1 MTTPGGLT
9 VRQAPIP
16 TPHAILWVPQG
27 GATPATMQFPVFF
40 APSALRAINEHF
52 RASPESGL
60 LGFLTGDLCEDAA
73 SHARY
78 VVVDS
83 TVRLTQPIYGD
94 KTTVVV
100 SRVMDRVHKELAKTN
115 GHVIGWYHS
124 HPPLGLSL
132 AAGDLE
138 THVTF
143 FGKAWHVA
151 LVLGGTP
158 DQPAAALFRA
168 PSGDPT
174 ALVALPFYEVVEE
187 QQASAPGGKV
197 SHLPWRNFRTA
208 DRAATRGA
216 SAAMPAP
223 RPSTKGAASA
233 ARSTLEVMRPA
244 PPAPAPTPAAP
255 PPPAPAPPPTPAPR
269 ASATVPRAAARA
281 APPAPPPPVRDLPLL
296 ELGSPMPEPAVP
308 HEPPPRQ
315 PAHRTTA
322 AVPAPPAPP
331 APAPRPS
338 DPTRRRTSRPVVR
351 ASLTA
356 AERGGRSGRGWVWG
370 LLLILALGGGAY
382 YYFKLRPDAARPR
395 ATPPLPTAIPAGDS
409 TLARFEATADSAMSV
424 VRNYGDRAG
433 LFASR
438 QITCAELT
446 RGFAAVENQMLAYGT
461 ARKALRRPLDPAHLA
476 RDQALFAAVD
486 TVDAQFDRSR
496 CPRP

>member
-1 MTTPGGLT
+1 MTSPGGLT

-27 GATPATMQFPVFF
+27 GAVPATMQFPVFF

-60 LGFLTGDLCEDAA
+60 LGFLTGDLCEDAV

-151 LVLGGTP
+151 LVLGGTA
-158 DQPAAALFRA
+158 DQPVAALFRV
-168 PSGDPT
+168 PSGEPT
-174 ALVALPFYEVVEE
+174 ALVALPFYEVIDEKE
-187 QQASAPGGKV
+187 ASTPGGKV

-216 SAAMPAP
+216 TAAMPAP

-244 PPAPAPTPAAP
+244 Q
-255 PPPAPAPPPTPAPR
+255 PAPAPPPPPPPKPPPPAPPPQATAPR
-269 ASATVPRAAARA
+269 ASATAPRP
-281 APPAPPPPVRDLPLL
+281 APPAKPSPSTAGLPLL
-296 ELGSPMPEPAVP
+296 ELGAPMPEPTTP

-315 PAHRTTA
+315 SAHRMTA
-322 AVPAPPAPP
+322 PTPAPP
-331 APAPRPS
+331 PAPRPS
-338 DPTRRRTSRPVVR
+338 DPARRRTSRPVVH
-351 ASLTA
+351 ASLA
-356 AERGGRSGRGWVWG
+356 AAKRGGGSGHGWVWG
-370 LLLILALGGGAY
+370 LLLLLALGGGGAY
-382 YYFKLRPDAARPR
+382 YYFKIRPGLAGRT
-395 ATPPLPTAIPAGDS
+395 ATPPVPTATPSDT
-409 TLARFEATADSAMSV
+409 TLTRFEAAADSAMSV
-424 VRNYGDRAG
+424 VRNYGDRAR

-461 ARKALRRPLDPAHLA
+461 ARKALKRPLDPAHVE
-476 RDQALFAAVD
+476 RDRALFAAVD
-486 TVDAQFDRSR
+486 TVDAHFDRSR

>member
-1 MTTPGGLT
+1 MTSPGGLT

-16 TPHAILWVPQG
+16 TSHAILWVPQG
-27 GATPATMQFPVFF
+27 GAVPATMQFPVFF

-60 LGFLTGDLCEDAA
+60 LGFLTGDLCEDPVAR
-73 SHARY
+73 ARY

-151 LVLGGTP
+151 LVLGGTA
-158 DQPAAALFRA
+158 DQPAAALFRV
-168 PSGDPT
+168 PGSEPT
-174 ALVALPFYEVVEE
+174 ALVALPFYEVIDEKE
-187 QQASAPGGKV
+187 ASAPGGKV

-216 SAAMPAP
+216 TAAIPAP
-223 RPSTKGAASA
+223 RVSKGAASA

-244 PPAPAPTPAAP
+244 QAA
-255 PPPAPAPPPTPAPR
+255 PPPAPAPPPPAPPPPPPP
-269 ASATVPRAAARA
+269 AVPPSAPPPPAPPPKPPPAARA
-281 APPAPPPPVRDLPLL
+281 APSPSTAGLPMLDTGGPVDAHAPPPPR
-296 ELGSPMPEPAVP
+296 
-308 HEPPPRQ
+308 R
-315 PAHRTTA
+315 
-322 AVPAPPAPP
+322 PAPPAPS
-331 APAPRPS
+331 ARPS
-338 DPTRRRTSRPVVR
+338 EPARRRTSRPVVH
-351 ASLTA
+351 ASLA
-356 AERGGRSGRGWVWG
+356 ATKRGGSGHGWLWG
-370 LLLILALGGGAY
+370 LLLVLALGGGGAY
-382 YYFKLRPDAARPR
+382 YYFKLRPDLAGRT
-395 ATPPLPTAIPAGDS
+395 ATPPVPTAAPGDT
-409 TLARFEATADSAMSV
+409 TLVRFEAAADSAMSV
-424 VRNYGDRAG
+424 VRNYGDRARS
-433 LFASR
+433 FASR

-461 ARKALRRPLDPAHLA
+461 ARKALKRPLDPAHVE

>member
-1 MTTPGGLT
+1 MAPVPRAPPNPSGPG
-9 VRQAPIP
+9 
-16 TPHAILWVPQG
+16 
-27 GATPATMQFPVFF
+27 
-40 APSALRAINEHF
+40 
-52 RASPESGL
+52 SG
-60 LGFLTGDLCEDAA
+60 
-73 SHARY
+73 RY
-78 VVVDS
+78 R
-83 TVRLTQPIYGD
+83 T
-94 KTTVVV
+94 
-100 SRVMDRVHKELAKTN
+100 
-115 GHVIGWYHS
+115 

-269 ASATVPRAAARA
+269 ASATVPRAAPRA
-281 APPAPPPPVRDLPLL
+281 APPAPPAPPPPVRDLPLL

-315 PAHRTTA
+315 PARRTTA

-331 APAPRPS
+331 PRPS

-356 AERGGRSGRGWVWG
+356 AERGGRSGRGWGWG

-395 ATPPLPTAIPAGDS
+395 ATPPPPAAIPPGDS
-409 TLARFEATADSAMSV
+409 TLAPFEATAHSA
-424 VRNYGDRAG
+424 
-433 LFASR
+433 
-438 QITCAELT
+438 I
-446 RGFAAVENQMLAYGT
+446 
-461 ARKALRRPLDPAHLA
+461 
-476 RDQALFAAVD
+476 
-486 TVDAQFDRSR
+486 
-496 CPRP
+496 